1 MPELG
6 LKDDAASAR
15 VNIDFQAAWARA
27 SGHRCAVVV
36 CLFHLL
42 SQDSGARRVYAE
54 GMDPRL
60 FYAAA
65 LVVSNPISRAIG
77 TFIGLTRP
85 GVPTAI
91 VGTIDEGIAWCA
103 PQRRRSERVMP
114 DTATWTKFA
123 TTSNAD
129 YEINHV
135 PSRLCPSRGR
145 PTTPRPPGKASRRS
159 CNICGRAASVPASS

>member
-1 MPELG
+1 VPDAATDWIPLGETFNTRYYLGAPDIAIVVPQLG

-15 VNIDFQAAWARA
+15 VNIDFQAAWATSTGR
-27 SGHRCAVVV
+27 RCGVVV

-54 GMDPRL
+54 GMDPRV
-60 FYAAA
+60 FFAAA

-77 TFIGLTRP
+77 SFFIGLTRP

-103 PQRRRSERVMP
+103 WQRPQ
-114 DTATWTKFA
+114 
-123 TTSNAD
+123 
-129 YEINHV
+129 I
-135 PSRLCPSRGR
+135 
-145 PTTPRPPGKASRRS
+145 
-159 CNICGRAASVPASS
+159 SV

>member
-1 MPELG
+1 VPDAPSDWTPLGETFNTRYYLGAADIAIVMPELG
-6 LKDDAASAR
+6 LKDDAGSAR

-77 TFIGLTRP
+77 SFFIGLTRP

-103 PQRRRSERVMP
+103 RQRPQMGV
-114 DTATWTKFA
+114 
-123 TTSNAD
+123 
-129 YEINHV
+129 
-135 PSRLCPSRGR
+135 
-145 PTTPRPPGKASRRS
+145 
-159 CNICGRAASVPASS
+159 

>member
-1 MPELG
+1 MHGSRARRVSSGVVRHAAPDWTPIGETFNTRYYLGAHDIAIVMPQLG

-15 VNIDFQAAWARA
+15 VNIDFQTAWAKSTRD
-27 SGHRCAVVV
+27 RCAVVV

-54 GMDPRL
+54 GMDPRF

-77 TFIGLTRP
+77 SFFIGLTKP

-91 VGTIDEGIAWCA
+91 VGTIEEGIAWCA
-103 PQRRRSERVMP
+103 RQRPQVSM
-114 DTATWTKFA
+114 
-123 TTSNAD
+123 
-129 YEINHV
+129 
-135 PSRLCPSRGR
+135 
-145 PTTPRPPGKASRRS
+145 
-159 CNICGRAASVPASS
+159 